1 MRIELA
7 ERYDERVKNSIFDI
21 LRLCDKEFFPPL
33 SQRTGTMQTDF
44 AKKSEAA
51 GLEAYF
57 DEILKQRAILAQDD
71 GGKIIG
77 FLSFRLNPETPI
89 LAQYFPIAHIT
100 TICVSPTGRGQGIGR
115 SFYDF
120 LFRWC
125 EQHGVRTIST
135 RTWSTNAGHLSLLR
149 KLEFETIHTIAN
161 DRGEGVDT
169 LYYLKELKGQ
179 AT

>member
-1 MRIELA
+1 MRIVL
-7 ERYDERVKNSIFDI
+7 DESFDDRVKNSILDI

-89 LAQYFPIAHIT
+89 LAPYFPIVHIT

-120 LFRWC
+120 LFRWS
-125 EQHGVRTIST
+125 EQNGIRYIAT
-135 RTWSTNAGHLSLLR
+135 RTWSANAGHIPLLQKR
-149 KLEFETIHTIAN
+149 GFAVIHTIAD
-161 DRGEGVDT
+161 DRGKGVDT
-169 LYYLKELKGQ
+169 LYYLKELKEQ